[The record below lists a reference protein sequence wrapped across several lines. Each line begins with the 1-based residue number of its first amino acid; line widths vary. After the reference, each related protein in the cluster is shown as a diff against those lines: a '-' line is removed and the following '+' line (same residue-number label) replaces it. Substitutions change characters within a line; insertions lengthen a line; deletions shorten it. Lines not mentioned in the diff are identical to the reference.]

1 MNLSEINYVVLWWGV
16 VGVVGGGGGNDL
28 YIQYWGGRT
37 GKDREGQ

>member
-1 MNLSEINYVVLWWGV
+1 MNLSEINYAVLWW
-16 VGVVGGGGGNDL
+16 GVVGGGGGNDL